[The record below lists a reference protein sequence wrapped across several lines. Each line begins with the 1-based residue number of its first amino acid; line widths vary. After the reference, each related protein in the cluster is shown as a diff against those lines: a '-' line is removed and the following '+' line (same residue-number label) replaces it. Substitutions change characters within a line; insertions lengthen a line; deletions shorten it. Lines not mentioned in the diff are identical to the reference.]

1 MLVTPDGGLRHY
13 SLRFQVEVART
24 DAKLIYQEPVRAV
37 YNNWHPWDN
46 STHFSSQFQ
55 NSYSMNISTQKGLLN

>member
-13 SLRFQVEVART
+13 SLRFQVEVAST
-24 DAKLIYQEPVRAV
+24 DAKLIYQGLVRAV